1 VSLDGAGL
9 CNTKVMLH
17 FKKLTQVISVVKWP
31 LHRQIDFLAHCGLYL
46 LLKLLVSRAE
56 GLVRGGSLMLKMI
69 LILAVYILRA
79 ELGMCWQQTSIGIQC
94 GVN

>member
-1 VSLDGAGL
+1 
-9 CNTKVMLH
+9 M
-17 FKKLTQVISVVKWP
+17 KLTQVISVVKWP
-31 LHRQIDFLAHCGLYL
+31 LHRQIDFLAHRGLYL
-46 LLKLLVSRAE
+46 LLKLLVSCAE

-79 ELGMCWQQTSIGIQC
+79 ELGMSWQETSIGIQC

>member
-1 VSLDGAGL
+1 
-9 CNTKVMLH
+9 M
-17 FKKLTQVISVVKWP
+17 KLTQVISVVKWP

>member
-1 VSLDGAGL
+1 MGQGFAILKS
-9 CNTKVMLH
+9 CYYFM
-17 FKKLTQVISVVKWP
+17 KLTQVISVVKWP
-31 LHRQIDFLAHCGLYL
+31 LHRQIHFLAHRGLNL
-46 LLKLLVSRAE
+46 LLKLLMSRAE

-79 ELGMCWQQTSIGIQC
+79 ELGMSWQETSIGIQC